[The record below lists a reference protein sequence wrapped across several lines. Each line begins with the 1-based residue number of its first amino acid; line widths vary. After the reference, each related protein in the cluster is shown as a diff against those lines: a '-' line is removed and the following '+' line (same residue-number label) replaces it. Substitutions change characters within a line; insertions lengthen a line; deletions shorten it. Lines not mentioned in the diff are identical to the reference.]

1 MESNQ
6 AQLQQKL
13 TNLLNTYPNLGMRL
27 ALAAKELQNA
37 GVPLQESLLTEL
49 TNYQQ
54 DFNTL
59 KTQVLELAKSR
70 EIPTKILISL
80 KDIEN
85 TFSHIHS
92 SNQSA
97 NNDAEQAIA
106 LLNRVLSLSHKED
119 NNFAPLQSV
128 KVKAQELL
136 KAVSQAGKNHSDIK
150 SLITASHP
158 VAAVLKMVEEQD
170 KLGDEQWLALEEKVT
185 TAFDK
190 KLVLAINRS
199 KLVLTKSVQ
208 PQQSAHQPV
217 KLPSVEELA
226 KPVVVPAIKV
236 PATAGVNPNINAPGN
251 LQLPH
256 IKVPANAPVNNPAAN
271 PVANNDIMILEEP
284 IPGKKRDDIIIVP
297 GIQVNQKSSP
307 VVVPPVIPAVAGK
320 TGNAIGLKV
329 LVHIQ
334 GMGDRTFGAQE
345 YAGTKGQGLRI
356 EGFQVNIHPAI
367 AGLSLQYMAHIA
379 YVGDTPWTN
388 EGQLVGARGQ
398 AKQIEGFALRTAGPE
413 AAKYDVFYTAH
424 IQNMGDTQ
432 VYSNGQYCGTKG
444 KSLRVEGLKIWLQPK
459 K

>member
-13 TNLLNTYPNLGMRL
+13 TSLLNTYPNLGMRL
-27 ALAAKELQNA
+27 SLAAKELQNA
-37 GVPLQESLLTEL
+37 GVPLQESLLAEL

-59 KTQVLELAKSR
+59 KSQVLELAKSR

-85 TFSHIHS
+85 TFSHINS
-92 SNQSA
+92 SNQPA
-97 NNDAEQAIA
+97 NNDSEQAIA

-128 KVKAQELL
+128 KTKAQELL
-136 KAVSQAGKNHSDIK
+136 KAVSQAGKNHPDIK
-150 SLITASHP
+150 SLMTGSHP

-208 PQQSAHQPV
+208 PQQSANQPV
-217 KLPSVEELA
+217 QLPGLEELA
-226 KPVVVPAIKV
+226 KPVIVPAIKV
-236 PATAGVNPNINAPGN
+236 PATAGVNPNTAAPNN
-251 LQLPH
+251 LQLPQ
-256 IKVPANAPVNNPAAN
+256 IKVPATASVANPAT
-271 PVANNDIMILEEP
+271 NNDIMILEEP

-297 GIQVNQKSSP
+297 GIQVNQKPSP
-307 VVVPPVIPAVAGK
+307 TVIPPIIPAVAGK
-320 TGNAIGLKV
+320 TGNTIGLKV
-329 LVHIQ
+329 LVSIQ

-345 YAGTKGQGLRI
+345 YAGTKGQGLKI

-367 AGLSLQYMAHIA
+367 PGLSLQYMAHIA

-424 IQNMGDTQ
+424 IQNVGDTQ

-459 K
+459 N

>member
-6 AQLQQKL
+6 PQLQQKL

-27 ALAAKELQNA
+27 ALASKELQNA

-85 TFSHIHS
+85 TFSHINS
-92 SNQSA
+92 SSQSA
-97 NNDAEQAIA
+97 NDDSEQAIA

-128 KVKAQELL
+128 KAKAQELL
-136 KAVSQAGKNHSDIK
+136 KAVSQAGKNHPDIK
-150 SLITASHP
+150 SLMTGSHP

-208 PQQSAHQPV
+208 TQPSANQPV

-236 PATAGVNPNINAPGN
+236 PATAGVNPSINPNIAPGN
-251 LQLPH
+251 LQLPQ
-256 IKVPANAPVNNPAAN
+256 IKVPATAPVGNPAT
-271 PVANNDIMILEEP
+271 NNDIMILEEP

-297 GIQVNQKSSP
+297 GIQINQKPSP
-307 VVVPPVIPAVAGK
+307 IVVPPVIPAVAGK
-320 TGNAIGLKV
+320 AGNAIGVKV

-334 GMGDRTFGAQE
+334 GMGDRTFAAQE

-367 AGLSLQYMAHIA
+367 PGLSVQYMAHIA
-379 YVGDTPWTN
+379 YVGDTPWIN

-398 AKQIEGFALRTAGPE
+398 NKQIEGFALRTAGPE

-459 K
+459 N

>member
-13 TNLLNTYPNLGMRL
+13 TSLLNTYPNLGMRL
-27 ALAAKELQNA
+27 SLAAKELQNA
-37 GVPLQESLLTEL
+37 GVPLQESLLAEL

-59 KTQVLELAKSR
+59 KSQVLELAKSQ

-85 TFSHIHS
+85 TFSHITS

-97 NNDAEQAIA
+97 NNDAEEAIA

-128 KVKAQELL
+128 KAKAQELL
-136 KAVSQAGKNHSDIK
+136 KAVSQAGKNHPDIK
-150 SLITASHP
+150 SLMTGSHP

-170 KLGDEQWLALEEKVT
+170 KLEDEQWLALEEKVT

-190 KLVLAINRS
+190 KLVLAINRT
-199 KLVLTKSVQ
+199 KLVLTKSAQ
-208 PQQSAHQPV
+208 PQQPANQPV
-217 KLPSVEELA
+217 QLPSVEELA
-226 KPVVVPAIKV
+226 KPVIVPAIKV
-236 PATAGVNPNINAPGN
+236 PATAGINPNINAPNN
-251 LQLPH
+251 LQLPQ
-256 IKVPANAPVNNPAAN
+256 IKVPATAPVAN
-271 PVANNDIMILEEP
+271 LAANNDIMILEEP

-297 GIQVNQKSSP
+297 GIQVNQKPSP
-307 VVVPPVIPAVAGK
+307 TVVPSVIPAIAGK

-329 LVHIQ
+329 LVSIQ
-334 GMGDRTFGAQE
+334 GMGDRTFAAQE

-367 AGLSLQYMAHIA
+367 PGLSLQYMAHIS

-398 AKQIEGFALRTAGPE
+398 AKQIEGFALKTAGPE
-413 AAKYDVFYTAH
+413 ASKYDVFYTAH

-459 K
+459 N